1 MFWQQGLA
9 LILGILLICLIQQ
22 LKNHP
27 IVINNTKAFI
37 ISIFTVCLLPA
48 PALAVD
54 WTHPLSFSNAE
65 LGRRDFSGQTLQ
77 AAEFSNANM
86 EMANFTG
93 ADLRGAVMSA
103 SVMTNANLH
112 QADLTNA
119 MVDQVNLTGADL
131 SDAVF
136 KEALL
141 LRALFTDVNIQ
152 GADFTD
158 AILDKAQ
165 IKELCS
171 KAGGINSKTGVET
184 RDSLGCR

>member
-1 MFWQQGLA
+1 MFWLTGLT
-9 LILGILLICLIQQ
+9 LLLGIFLFCLIR
-22 LKNHP
+22 LSKNHYT
-27 IVINNTKAFI
+27 VITI
-37 ISIFTVCLLPA
+37 LTLLLLPSA
-48 PALAVD
+48 FWLLPLNALAVD

-65 LGRRDFSGQTLQ
+65 LARRDFSGQTLQ

-103 SVMTNANLH
+103 SVMTKANLH
-112 QADLTNA
+112 HADLTNA

-131 SDAVF
+131 SDAVL

-158 AILDKAQ
+158 AVLDKAQ

-171 KAGGINSKTGVET
+171 KASGVNSKTGVET
-184 RDSLGCR
+184 RESLGCR

>member
-9 LILGILLICLIQQ
+9 LILGILGFCLIHQSR
-22 LKNHP
+22 NHYRA
-27 IVINNTKAFI
+27 IFI
-37 ISIFTVCLLPA
+37 SSILSLVLLPT

-65 LGRRDFSGQTLQ
+65 LARRDFSGESLQ

-171 KAGGINSKTGVET
+171 KASGVNSKTGVET